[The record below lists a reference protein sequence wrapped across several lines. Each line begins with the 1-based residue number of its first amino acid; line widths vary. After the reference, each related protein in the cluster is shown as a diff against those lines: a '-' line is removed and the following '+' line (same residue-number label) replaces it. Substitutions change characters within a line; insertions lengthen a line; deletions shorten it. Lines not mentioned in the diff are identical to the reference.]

1 MGESRLRAIDVS
13 YNQLEGQVPRSLSN
27 CTMLEI
33 LLLGNNR
40 FSDTFPSWLGK
51 LPRLRVL
58 SLQSNGFHSAIGK
71 PESSLDFPKLQ
82 IIDVSFNNFT
92 GKLPY
97 EHFQS
102 WTSMKVANLT
112 FDKDNAYMVA
122 VTSTPAPYFSFEND
136 FSYTLEMTN
145 KGIKTLYQKI
155 QDHLV
160 AIDLSSNKFDGEISE
175 VIGNLKGLHLL
186 NISNNILT
194 GPIPSS
200 LGNLTELESLD
211 ISQNGLSGE
220 IPQQLLQLTFL
231 AFFYTSNNHLTG
243 PIPQGQQFSTFE
255 NDSYL
260 GNTGLCGMPLTKK
273 CKISKTLTQ
282 PPLNSKQGEG
292 SKFPSKSDWIVIMM
306 GYGSGLIIGFVI
318 GNNLTIRKL
327 ERFLKNFGRKQ

>member
-1 MGESRLRAIDVS
+1 
-13 YNQLEGQVPRSLSN
+13 
-27 CTMLEI
+27 MLEI

-40 FSDTFPSWLGK
+40 FYDIFPSWLGK

-58 SLQSNGFHSAIGK
+58 SLQSNGFHSVIGK

-82 IIDVSFNNFT
+82 IIDVSFNYFT

-122 VTSTPAPYFSFEND
+122 VTSTESPSFIFEND

-200 LGNLTELESLD
+200 LENLRELESLD
-211 ISQNGLSGE
+211 LSQNRLSGE
-220 IPQQLLQLTFL
+220 IPPQLLQLTFL
-231 AFFYTSNNHLTG
+231 AFFNASNNHLTG
-243 PIPQGQQFSTFE
+243 LIPQGKQFSTFE

-273 CKISKTLTQ
+273 CKISETLTQ

-292 SKFPSKSDWIVIMM
+292 SNFPSKFDWVVIMM
-306 GYGSGLIIGFVI
+306 GYGSGLINGFVI
-318 GNNLTIRKL
+318 GNNLTMRKL